1 MVLRGK
7 SPPPKRKQKSED
19 SLEQFLLHWFWQKS
33 FPYLLYFRKRLELQ
47 VISMSSFCTGSL
59 SYGIPHTGGSL
70 APTPARRIMSADW
83 KSGLFGCM
91 DEPVICLQT
100 LFCSCVTYGQIAELG
115 PAGVPCQGNCF
126 GAACL
131 YINCAA
137 CAVCIVCE
145 ARKHIRAASGI
156 EGGCPEDFCTV
167 CCCGSCVL
175 CQLHAQ
181 VSKGG
186 AAVGGAS
193 FGTAEE
199 PVMLNTMA

>member
-1 MVLRGK
+1 
-7 SPPPKRKQKSED
+7 
-19 SLEQFLLHWFWQKS
+19 
-33 FPYLLYFRKRLELQ
+33 
-47 VISMSSFCTGSL
+47 
-59 SYGIPHTGGSL
+59 
-70 APTPARRIMSADW
+70 MSAEW

-91 DEPVICLQT
+91 DEPFICLQT
-100 LFCSCVTYGQIAELG
+100 LCCPCVTYGQIAELG

-131 YINCAA
+131 YICCAE

-145 ARKHIRAASGI
+145 ARKHIRTASGI
-156 EGGCPEDFCTV
+156 EGGCPEDFCMV

-193 FGTAEE
+193 FGTAAE